1 MIITTEELLSM
12 LNAAEQRGRVE
23 APPRTHEVLHSVEVI
38 PAELVRELRQ
48 TMVTMRRV
56 GQTPALRSRAI
67 GDCNDLLYRADR
79 IEQLLKENGK

>member
-1 MIITTEELLSM
+1 MIITTDELRDLLST
-12 LNAAEQRGRVE
+12 AEARGLRVAHKVIE
-23 APPRTHEVLHSVEVI
+23 PVEVI

-56 GQTPALRSRAI
+56 GGAPALWSRAM

-79 IEQLLKENGK
+79 IEQLLKEAGK

>member
-1 MIITTEELLSM
+1 MIITPAELLI
-12 LNAAEQRGRVE
+12 LTDAAEARGRAE

-48 TMVTMRRV
+48 SMVMMRRV
-56 GQTPALRSRAI
+56 GQTPGIRSRAI

>member
-1 MIITTEELLSM
+1 MNLDPNELLALM
-12 LNAAEQRGRVE
+12 NAAEQRGHIDAKYRRENTVE
-23 APPRTHEVLHSVEVI
+23 TI

-56 GQTPALRSRAI
+56 GSTPSLRSRAI

-79 IEQLLKENGK
+79 IEELLKGAGK

>member
-1 MIITTEELLSM
+1 M
-12 LNAAEQRGRVE
+12 NAAEQRGRAE
-23 APPRTHEVLHSVEVI
+23 APKQVTEVRPFTEVI

-56 GQTPALRSRAI
+56 GGTPSLRSRAI

-79 IEQLLKENGK
+79 IEELLKGAGK

>member
-1 MIITTEELLSM
+1 MTLEPNELLSLM
-12 LNAAEQRGRVE
+12 NAAEQRGQADAAHVVDYLNVE
-23 APPRTHEVLHSVEVI
+23 TI

-56 GQTPALRSRAI
+56 GGTPSLRSRAI

-79 IEQLLKENGK
+79 IEELLKGAGK